1 MNRFFYLHL
10 TMKSLNI
17 FGFGTLMEGRHPMT
31 NPIEVKDL
39 TFAYRGTKRPAIKKI
54 NLSLAGGEFV
64 VVTGPTGCG
73 KTTLCRC
80 FNGLIPHFHPGR
92 MTGHVKIN
100 GVETKEISVSDI
112 SQTVGFVF
120 QDPENQLVA
129 LNVERELAFGPEN
142 LGLPRE
148 EIKAR
153 VEEVMEMVGIGNL
166 RSNAPY
172 ELSGGEQQR
181 VAIASVLTLKPSIL
195 VLDEPT
201 SNLDPMGA
209 KKVVTLL
216 GRLNKDYRMVI
227 ILIEHRLDL
236 VAPYSD
242 RVFVMNEGEIVVE
255 GEPRTALSNKI
266 VEELGVGIPRILK
279 LFKGLQIE
287 RVGESLPLTPE
298 EAIKILR

>member
-1 MNRFFYLHL
+1 
-10 TMKSLNI
+10 
-17 FGFGTLMEGRHPMT
+17 MT
-31 NPIEVKDL
+31 IPVEVKDL
-39 TFAYRGTKRPAIKKI
+39 TFTYRGARKPAIKNIDLKLI
-54 NLSLAGGEFV
+54 DGEFV

-80 FNGLIPHFHPGR
+80 FNGLIPHFHQGR
-92 MTGHVKIN
+92 MTGQMKVN
-100 GVETKEISVSDI
+100 GVETREKNVSDL

-153 VEEVMEMVGIGNL
+153 VEEAIDMVGIGHL
-166 RSNAPY
+166 RTSAPY

-195 VLDEPT
+195 ILDEPT
-201 SNLDPMGA
+201 SNLDPVGA

-216 GRLNKDYRMVI
+216 GKLNKSHGIVI

-236 VAPYSD
+236 VAPYSN
-242 RVFVMNEGEIVVE
+242 RVFVMSEGEIVVE
-255 GEPRTALSNKI
+255 GEPRTALSNDI

-279 LFKGLQIE
+279 LFKGLRIK
-287 RVGESLPLTPE
+287 RGIGSLPLTPE
-298 EAIKILR
+298 EAIKILI

>member
-1 MNRFFYLHL
+1 MAI
-10 TMKSLNI
+10 SV
-17 FGFGTLMEGRHPMT
+17 
-31 NPIEVKDL
+31 EVKDL
-39 TFAYRGTKRPAIKKI
+39 SFAYRGTRKPALKNI
-54 NLSLAGGEFV
+54 NLEIATGEFTV
-64 VVTGPTGCG
+64 ITGPTGCG

-92 MTGHVKIN
+92 MTGQIKIN
-100 GVETKEISVSDI
+100 GVETRETSVSDL

-153 VEEVMEMVGIGNL
+153 VEEVTEMVGIGKL
-166 RSNAPY
+166 RSSAPY

-216 GRLNKDYRMVI
+216 GKLNKDYGMVI

-236 VAPYSD
+236 VAPYSN
-242 RVFVMNEGEIVVE
+242 RVLVMSEGEIVVE
-255 GEPRTALSNKI
+255 GEPRIALSNEI
-266 VEELGVGIPRILK
+266 VEKLGVGIPRILK
-279 LFKGLQIE
+279 LFKDPRIE
-287 RVGESLPLTPE
+287 RSGESLPLTPE
-298 EAIKILR
+298 EAINVLK

>member
-1 MNRFFYLHL
+1 MA
-10 TMKSLNI
+10 I
-17 FGFGTLMEGRHPMT
+17 PV
-31 NPIEVKDL
+31 EVKDL
-39 TFAYRGTKRPAIKKI
+39 SFAYRGTRKPAIKNI
-54 NLSLAGGEFV
+54 NLEISSGEFAV
-64 VVTGPTGCG
+64 ITGPTGCG

-92 MTGHVKIN
+92 MTGQIKIN
-100 GVETKEISVSDI
+100 GVETRETSVSDL

-153 VEEVMEMVGIGNL
+153 VEEVIEMVGIGKL
-166 RSNAPY
+166 RSSAPY

-216 GRLNKDYRMVI
+216 GKLNKDYGMVI

-236 VAPYSD
+236 VAPYSN
-242 RVFVMNEGEIVVE
+242 RVFVMSEGAIVVE
-255 GEPRTALSNKI
+255 GEPRTALSNEI
-266 VEELGVGIPRILK
+266 VEKLGVGIPRILK
-279 LFKGLQIE
+279 LFKDLRIE
-287 RVGESLPLTPE
+287 RRGESLPLTPE
-298 EAIKILR
+298 EAINVLK

>member
-1 MNRFFYLHL
+1 
-10 TMKSLNI
+10 
-17 FGFGTLMEGRHPMT
+17 MT
-31 NPIEVKDL
+31 IPVEVKDL
-39 TFAYRGTKRPAIKKI
+39 TFAYRGAKKPAIRNI
-54 NLSLAGGEFV
+54 NLKLIGDEFL

-73 KTTLCRC
+73 KTTLARC

-92 MTGHVKIN
+92 MAGQIKLN
-100 GVETKEISVSDI
+100 GVETRERKVSDL
-112 SQTVGFVF
+112 SETVGFVF

-153 VEEVMEMVGIGNL
+153 VEEAIELVGIGHL
-166 RSNAPY
+166 RGKAPY

-201 SNLDPMGA
+201 SNLDPVGA

-216 GRLNKDYRMVI
+216 GELNKDHGMII

-236 VAPYSD
+236 VAPYSN
-242 RVFVMNEGEIVVE
+242 RVVVMSNGEIVVE
-255 GEPRTALSNKI
+255 GEPRTVLSNDI
-266 VEELGVGIPRILK
+266 VEKLGVGIPRILK
-279 LFKGLQIE
+279 LFKGLGIDRDHQ
-287 RVGESLPLTPE
+287 SLPLTPE
-298 EAIKILR
+298 EAVKMLT

>member
-1 MNRFFYLHL
+1 MAIPVE
-10 TMKSLNI
+10 M
-17 FGFGTLMEGRHPMT
+17 
-31 NPIEVKDL
+31 KDL
-39 TFAYRGTKRPAIKKI
+39 TFVYRGARKPAIENI
-54 NLSLAGGEFV
+54 NLRIMNGEFV

-80 FNGLIPHFHPGR
+80 FNGLIPHFHHGK
-92 MTGHVKIN
+92 MIGQIKVN
-100 GVETKEISVSDI
+100 GVETRERKVSDL

-129 LNVERELAFGPEN
+129 LNVERELAFAPEN

-153 VEEVMEMVGIGNL
+153 VEEAIEMVGIDHL
-166 RSNAPY
+166 RSKAPY

-201 SNLDPMGA
+201 SNLDPVSA

-216 GRLNKDYRMVI
+216 RQLNKDHDMII

-236 VAPYSD
+236 VAPYSS
-242 RVFVMNEGEIVVE
+242 RVLVMSNGEIVVE
-255 GEPRTALSNKI
+255 GEPRKTLSNDY
-266 VEELGVGIPRILK
+266 VEKLGVGIPRILK
-279 LFKGLQIE
+279 LFKGLGVVRDGQN
-287 RVGESLPLTPE
+287 LPLTPD
-298 EAIKILR
+298 EAIRILI

>member
-1 MNRFFYLHL
+1 
-10 TMKSLNI
+10 
-17 FGFGTLMEGRHPMT
+17 MT
-31 NPIEVKDL
+31 IPVEVKDL
-39 TFAYRGTKRPAIKKI
+39 TFVYRGAKKPAIRNI
-54 NLSLAGGEFV
+54 NLKLIGDEFL

-73 KTTLCRC
+73 KTTLARC

-92 MTGHVKIN
+92 MAGQIKLN
-100 GVETKEISVSDI
+100 GVETRERKVSDL
-112 SQTVGFVF
+112 SETVGFVF

-153 VEEVMEMVGIGNL
+153 VEEAIELVGIGHL
-166 RSNAPY
+166 RGKAPY

-201 SNLDPMGA
+201 SNLDPVGA

-216 GRLNKDYRMVI
+216 GELNKDHGMII

-236 VAPYSD
+236 VAPYSN
-242 RVFVMNEGEIVVE
+242 RVAVMSNGEIVVE
-255 GEPRTALSNKI
+255 GEPRTVLSNDI
-266 VEELGVGIPRILK
+266 VEKLGVGIPRILK
-279 LFKGLQIE
+279 LFKGLGIDRDHQ
-287 RVGESLPLTPE
+287 SLPLTPE
-298 EAIKILR
+298 EAVKMLT

>member
-1 MNRFFYLHL
+1 MAIPVE
-10 TMKSLNI
+10 M
-17 FGFGTLMEGRHPMT
+17 
-31 NPIEVKDL
+31 KDL
-39 TFAYRGTKRPAIKKI
+39 TFVYRGARKPAIKNI
-54 NLSLAGGEFV
+54 NLRIMDREFI

-80 FNGLIPHFHPGR
+80 FNGLIPHFHHGK
-92 MTGHVKIN
+92 MIGQIKVD
-100 GVETKEISVSDI
+100 GVETRDRKVSDL

-129 LNVERELAFGPEN
+129 LNVERELAFAPEN

-153 VEEVMEMVGIGNL
+153 VEEAIEMVGIDHL
-166 RSNAPY
+166 RSKAPH

-201 SNLDPMGA
+201 SNLDPVGA

-216 GRLNKDYRMVI
+216 RDLNKDYGMII

-236 VAPYSD
+236 VAPYSSRALIMSD
-242 RVFVMNEGEIVVE
+242 GEIVID
-255 GEPRTALSNKI
+255 GEPRKALSNDY
-266 VEELGVGIPRILK
+266 VEKLGVGIPRILK
-279 LFKGLQIE
+279 LFKDL
-287 RVGESLPLTPE
+287 RVVRDAQNLPLTPD
-298 EAIKILR
+298 EAIRILM

>member
-1 MNRFFYLHL
+1 
-10 TMKSLNI
+10 
-17 FGFGTLMEGRHPMT
+17 MT
-31 NPIEVKDL
+31 IPVEVKEL
-39 TFAYRGTKRPAIKKI
+39 TFAYRGAKKPAIRNI
-54 NLSLAGGEFV
+54 NLKLVGGEFL

-73 KTTLCRC
+73 KTTLARC
-80 FNGLIPHFHPGR
+80 FNGLIPHFHQGR
-92 MTGHVKIN
+92 MTGQIKLN
-100 GVETKEISVSDI
+100 GVETRERKVSDL

-148 EIKAR
+148 EIRAR
-153 VEEVMEMVGIGNL
+153 VEEAIELVGIGHL
-166 RSNAPY
+166 RGKAPY

-201 SNLDPMGA
+201 SNLDPVGA

-216 GRLNKDYRMVI
+216 GVLNKDHGMII

-236 VAPYSD
+236 VAPYSN
-242 RVFVMNEGEIVVE
+242 RVVVMSNGEIVVE
-255 GEPRTALSNKI
+255 GEPRTVLSNDI
-266 VEELGVGIPRILK
+266 VEKLGVGIPRILK
-279 LFKGLQIE
+279 LFKGLGIDRDHQN
-287 RVGESLPLTPE
+287 LPLTPE
-298 EAIKILR
+298 EAVKMLT

>member
-1 MNRFFYLHL
+1 MAIPV
-10 TMKSLNI
+10 K
-17 FGFGTLMEGRHPMT
+17 
-31 NPIEVKDL
+31 VKDL
-39 TFAYRGTKRPAIKKI
+39 SFAYRGARKPAIKNI
-54 NLSLAGGEFV
+54 NLELASGEFV
-64 VVTGPTGCG
+64 VITGPTGCG

-92 MTGHVKIN
+92 MTGEIKIN
-100 GVETKEISVSDI
+100 GVETRETNVSDL

-153 VEEVMEMVGIGNL
+153 VEEVIEMVGIGNL

-181 VAIASVLTLKPSIL
+181 IAIASVLTLKPSIL

-216 GRLNKDYRMVI
+216 GKLNRDHGMII

-236 VAPYSD
+236 VAPYSN
-242 RVFVMNEGEIVVE
+242 RVFVMSEGEIILE
-255 GEPRTALSNKI
+255 GEPRIALSNEI
-266 VEELGVGIPRILK
+266 VEKLGVGIPRILK

-287 RVGESLPLTPE
+287 KGSESLPLTPE
-298 EAIKILR
+298 EAIKVLK

>member
-1 MNRFFYLHL
+1 
-10 TMKSLNI
+10 
-17 FGFGTLMEGRHPMT
+17 MT
-31 NPIEVKDL
+31 IPVEIENL
-39 TFAYRGTKRPAIKKI
+39 TFTYKGAKKPAIRNI
-54 NLSLAGGEFV
+54 NLKLMDGEFV

-80 FNGLIPHFHPGR
+80 FNGLIPHFHQGR
-92 MTGHVKIN
+92 MSGQIRVN
-100 GVETKEISVSDI
+100 GVETRETKVSDL

-153 VEEVMEMVGIGNL
+153 VEEAIEMVGIGHL
-166 RSNAPY
+166 RDKAPY

-181 VAIASVLTLKPSIL
+181 VAIASVLALKPSML

-209 KKVVTLL
+209 KRVATLL
-216 GRLNKDYRMVI
+216 GDLNKKHGMII

-236 VAPYSD
+236 VAPYSN
-242 RVFVMNEGEIVVE
+242 RVFVMNNGEIVVE
-255 GEPRTALSNKI
+255 GEPRKTLSNDV
-266 VEELGVGIPRILK
+266 VEQLGIGIPRILK
-279 LFKGLQIE
+279 LFKDLRIDIAHQ
-287 RVGESLPLTPE
+287 SLPLTPE
-298 EAIKILR
+298 EAVKILMTRGG

>member
-1 MNRFFYLHL
+1 
-10 TMKSLNI
+10 
-17 FGFGTLMEGRHPMT
+17 MT
-31 NPIEVKDL
+31 IPVEAKNL
-39 TFAYRGTKRPAIKKI
+39 TFTYRGAKKPAIRDI
-54 NLSLAGGEFV
+54 NLKLMVGEFV

-80 FNGLIPHFHPGR
+80 FNGLIPHFYPGR
-92 MTGHVKIN
+92 MTGQLRVN
-100 GVETKEISVSDI
+100 GVETREVKVSDL

-153 VEEVMEMVGIGNL
+153 VEEAIEMVGIEHL
-166 RSNAPY
+166 RDKAPY

-201 SNLDPMGA
+201 SNLDPIGA
-209 KKVVTLL
+209 KKVATLL
-216 GRLNKDYRMVI
+216 GELNKKHGIII

-236 VAPYSD
+236 VAPYSN
-242 RVFVMNEGEIVVE
+242 RVFVMSDGEIVVE
-255 GEPRTALSNKI
+255 GEPRVTLSNDI
-266 VEELGVGIPRILK
+266 VERLGIGIPRILK
-279 LFKGLQIE
+279 LFKDLRIDGTSQ
-287 RVGESLPLTPE
+287 SLPLTPE
-298 EAIKILR
+298 EAVKMLMSWGG

>member
-1 MNRFFYLHL
+1 MA
-10 TMKSLNI
+10 I
-17 FGFGTLMEGRHPMT
+17 
-31 NPIEVKDL
+31 PIEVKDL
-39 TFAYRGTKRPAIKKI
+39 SFAYRGTRKPAIKNI
-54 NLSLAGGEFV
+54 NLEISSGEFAV
-64 VVTGPTGCG
+64 ITGPTGCG

-92 MTGHVKIN
+92 MTGQIKIN
-100 GVETKEISVSDI
+100 GVETRETSVSDL

-153 VEEVMEMVGIGNL
+153 VEEVIEMVGIGKL
-166 RSNAPY
+166 RSSAPY

-216 GRLNKDYRMVI
+216 GKLNKDYGMVI

-236 VAPYSD
+236 VAPYSN
-242 RVFVMNEGEIVVE
+242 RVFVMSEGAIVVE
-255 GEPRTALSNKI
+255 GEPRTALSNEI
-266 VEELGVGIPRILK
+266 VEKLGVGIPRILK
-279 LFKGLQIE
+279 LFKDLRIE
-287 RVGESLPLTPE
+287 RRGESLPLTPE
-298 EAIKILR
+298 EAINMLK

>member
-1 MNRFFYLHL
+1 
-10 TMKSLNI
+10 
-17 FGFGTLMEGRHPMT
+17 MT
-31 NPIEVKDL
+31 IPVEVKDL
-39 TFAYRGTKRPAIKKI
+39 TFAYRGAKKPAIRNI
-54 NLSLAGGEFV
+54 NLKLIGDEFL

-73 KTTLCRC
+73 KTTLARC

-92 MTGHVKIN
+92 MAGQIKLN
-100 GVETKEISVSDI
+100 GVETRERKVSDL
-112 SQTVGFVF
+112 SETVGFVF

-153 VEEVMEMVGIGNL
+153 VEEAIELVGIGHL
-166 RSNAPY
+166 RGKAPY

-201 SNLDPMGA
+201 SNLDPVGA

-216 GRLNKDYRMVI
+216 GELNKDHGMII

-236 VAPYSD
+236 VAPYSN
-242 RVFVMNEGEIVVE
+242 RVAVMSNGEIVVE
-255 GEPRTALSNKI
+255 GEPRTVLSNDI
-266 VEELGVGIPRILK
+266 VEKLGVGIPRILK
-279 LFKGLQIE
+279 LFKGLGIDRDHQ
-287 RVGESLPLTPE
+287 SLPLTPE
-298 EAIKILR
+298 EAVKMLT

>member
-1 MNRFFYLHL
+1 
-10 TMKSLNI
+10 
-17 FGFGTLMEGRHPMT
+17 MT
-31 NPIEVKDL
+31 IPVEVKEL
-39 TFAYRGTKRPAIKKI
+39 TFAYRGAKKPAIRNI
-54 NLSLAGGEFV
+54 NLKLVGGEFL

-73 KTTLCRC
+73 KTTLARC
-80 FNGLIPHFHPGR
+80 FNGLIPHFHQGR
-92 MTGHVKIN
+92 MTGQIKLN
-100 GVETKEISVSDI
+100 GVETRERKVSDL

-148 EIKAR
+148 EIRAR
-153 VEEVMEMVGIGNL
+153 VEEAIELVGIGHL
-166 RSNAPY
+166 RGKAPY

-201 SNLDPMGA
+201 SNLDPVGA

-216 GRLNKDYRMVI
+216 GELNKDHGMII

-236 VAPYSD
+236 VAPYSN
-242 RVFVMNEGEIVVE
+242 RVVVMSNGEIVVE
-255 GEPRTALSNKI
+255 GEPRTVLSNDI
-266 VEELGVGIPRILK
+266 VEKLGVGIPRILK
-279 LFKGLQIE
+279 LFKGLGIDRDHQN
-287 RVGESLPLTPE
+287 LPLTPE
-298 EAIKILR
+298 EAVKMLT